1 MSIVFGTLVCV
12 LYAFNWVISFAIKI
26 IATISVI
33 EMLFLIGALIIYLIG
48 RNR

>member
-12 LYAFNWVISFAIKI
+12 LYAFNWIIAFAIKI
-26 IATISVI
+26 IATASVI
-33 EMLFLIGALIIYLIG
+33 GMLFLIGAVITYLIG